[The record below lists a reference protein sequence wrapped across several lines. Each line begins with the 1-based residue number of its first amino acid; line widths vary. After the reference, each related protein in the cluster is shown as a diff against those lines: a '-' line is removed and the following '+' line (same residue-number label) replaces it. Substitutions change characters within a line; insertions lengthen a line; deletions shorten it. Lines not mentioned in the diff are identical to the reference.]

1 MEMILLVQFVS
12 ALLGFLAIVIGAFAA
27 HRLRKHFDLQQQLQF
42 DTGVKFQ
49 LFHAVLLVVLGFNLG
64 FNTPIE
70 TYMAYAFIFG
80 TVLFSFSIYGLTW
93 SVAKGRKAKWLVPLT
108 PIGGLLLLTGW
119 ALLLYYAI
127 AFIL

>member
-1 MEMILLVQFVS
+1 MILLVQFTS
-12 ALLGFLAIVIGAFAA
+12 ALLGFLAILIGAFGA
-27 HRLRKHFDLQQQLQF
+27 HRLRKHFDLQQQMQF

-49 LFHAVLLVVLGFNLG
+49 LFHALLLVVLGFNLG
-64 FNTPIE
+64 FNTPLE

-93 SVAKGRKAKWLVPLT
+93 SAAKGKKAKWLAPIT

-119 ALLLYYAI
+119 ALLIYYAI
-127 AFIL
+127 DFIL